1 MFSDPFSGD
10 YNVEVTSPP
19 GNTAASLLLDNSPV
33 IGEVSDMG
41 FLHDFEATSLAASR
55 YLVRELLKNGVEKGV
70 RLDCP

>member
-55 YLVRELLKNGVEKGV
+55 A
-70 RLDCP
+70 